1 MITAYILFYLLI
13 ISLYGYSALCF
24 SFFYKNEINSK
35 LKIQV
40 GDILY
45 GLFFLIIILLLINFI
60 IAIKFVAYPIFIIGI
75 ILFIIFYK
83 KKKLDLKNFY
93 QTLFITFIIILLNSE
108 NSPTYDTQLY
118 HHQLLNWNYNYKI
131 PLNLI
136 ALDNRMGMI
145 SPWQL
150 FLSVGNF
157 KILDSYIALLFNFI
171 PVFLLINHTLNST
184 NDKNKISYRFIN
196 ISSIFILIFS
206 LVHPFKN
213 GIIMMHLGS
222 LGTELPSMIFFV
234 LTIYFFLKF
243 LENESYK
250 NYQHILILSILTV
263 FCRISYLPIL
273 FLPIFI
279 LFKNKN
285 FFYNFNLNLIVL
297 SSTLLWL
304 TRSLVNNGCLIFPVK
319 FTCLSFNN
327 YTSLEKIELYSNIV
341 KSFARTAPDQK
352 NFMDLDFSINTFQ
365 WFLPWLKNY
374 FFTTSLIQISFV
386 LTILLLIPF
395 FFKTHKDIKKYAILL
410 LVLLFTIILWL
421 QAPDIRFGL
430 GLFITIPI
438 FMLSV
443 ILNISSSKLINNFKY
458 LFIIIIF
465 SLILKNLQ
473 NLELFFEK
481 NIYIRNYNY
490 ENFQQFILDN
500 NYIIV
505 RNQNNNGFCYDIKYF
520 CIINEKTDIF
530 IEETKY
536 GYLKFKIIN

>member
-24 SFFYKNEINSK
+24 SFFYKKEINSK

-45 GLFFLIIILLLINFI
+45 GLFFLITILLLINFV

-273 FLPIFI
+273 FLPVFI
-279 LFKNKN
+279 LK
-285 FFYNFNLNLIVL
+285 I
-297 SSTLLWL
+297 
-304 TRSLVNNGCLIFPVK
+304 
-319 FTCLSFNN
+319 
-327 YTSLEKIELYSNIV
+327 LE
-341 KSFARTAPDQK
+341 
-352 NFMDLDFSINTFQ
+352 
-365 WFLPWLKNY
+365 
-374 FFTTSLIQISFV
+374 
-386 LTILLLIPF
+386 
-395 FFKTHKDIKKYAILL
+395 
-410 LVLLFTIILWL
+410 
-421 QAPDIRFGL
+421 
-430 GLFITIPI
+430 
-438 FMLSV
+438 
-443 ILNISSSKLINNFKY
+443 
-458 LFIIIIF
+458 
-465 SLILKNLQ
+465 
-473 NLELFFEK
+473 
-481 NIYIRNYNY
+481 
-490 ENFQQFILDN
+490 
-500 NYIIV
+500 
-505 RNQNNNGFCYDIKYF
+505 
-520 CIINEKTDIF
+520 
-530 IEETKY
+530 
-536 GYLKFKIIN
+536 

>member
-1 MITAYILFYLLI
+1 
-13 ISLYGYSALCF
+13 
-24 SFFYKNEINSK
+24 
-35 LKIQV
+35 
-40 GDILY
+40 
-45 GLFFLIIILLLINFI
+45 
-60 IAIKFVAYPIFIIGI
+60 
-75 ILFIIFYK
+75 
-83 KKKLDLKNFY
+83 
-93 QTLFITFIIILLNSE
+93 
-108 NSPTYDTQLY
+108 
-118 HHQLLNWNYNYKI
+118 
-131 PLNLI
+131 
-136 ALDNRMGMI
+136 MGMI

-273 FLPIFI
+273 FLPVFI

-443 ILNISSSKLINNFKY
+443 ILNISSSKLINYFKY

-465 SLILKNLQ
+465 SLILKNIQ

-481 NIYIRNYNY
+481 NIFIRNYNY
-490 ENFQQFILDN
+490 ENFQKFILDN

-520 CIINEKTDIF
+520 CIINEKTDFF